1 MSLSNLDKKTITNL
15 FQMININDTDRFVE
29 TIKNDYITFSKVKL
43 ISSQIKHLQNEANS
57 ILKEHNFNY
66 EISNM
71 KCSFKK
77 TPGSLYYLYE
87 KDDKYLSLIP
97 PNEWWGNP
105 GNFICKVYYD
115 YDLSFYKI

>member
-1 MSLSNLDKKTITNL
+1 
-15 FQMININDTDRFVE
+15 MININDTDRAIE
-29 TIKNDYITFSKVKL
+29 TIKNDYITFSKLKL

-77 TPGSLYYLYE
+77 HPGLYIISM
-87 KDDKYLSLIP
+87 KKMI
-97 PNEWWGNP
+97 NT
-105 GNFICKVYYD
+105 CR
-115 YDLSFYKI
+115 